1 MKAKDPKKM
10 GRPPKPKSEQ
20 LIAKTI
26 RFTESDWQWISN
38 NIEQLR
44 VYVRAQSNQK

>member
-1 MKAKDPKKM
+1 MKITERKKI
-10 GRPPKPKSEQ
+10 GRRKKPEADL

-26 RFTESDWQWISN
+26 RFTESNWQWISS